1 MNYSTTSALKL
12 VQNYTTLST
21 KACTYCHID
30 YVLAL
35 VYNIDMKQ
43 SGQVDEAKTNRL
55 AKLLEWLRQHG
66 KTAINNKGDKH
77 HVYYRNHL

>member
-1 MNYSTTSALKL
+1 MLSALKL
-12 VQNYTTLST
+12 VQKYTTLHT

-30 YVLAL
+30 YVLEL
-35 VYNIDMKQ
+35 VYNVDMKQ
-43 SGQVDEAKTNRL
+43 SGQVDEAQTNRL

-66 KTAINNKGDKH
+66 KTAIYNIGDKH